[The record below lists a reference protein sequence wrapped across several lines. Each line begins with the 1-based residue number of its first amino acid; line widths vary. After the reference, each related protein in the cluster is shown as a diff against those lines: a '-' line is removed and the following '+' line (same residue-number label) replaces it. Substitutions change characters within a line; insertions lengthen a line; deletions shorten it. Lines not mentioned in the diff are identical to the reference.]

1 MNCQDTMDDLRVV
14 EKGFAD
20 IVKRIEILEAQLE
33 ALDKAKEEV
42 EADSEFAQ
50 EMIDKG
56 VNAEAV
62 FEWLKSRDYGI
73 ETE

>member
-1 MNCQDTMDDLRVV
+1 MNPQKDIRDLEESLDDVT
-14 EKGFAD
+14 
-20 IVKRIEILEAQLE
+20 KRIETLETQLE
-33 ALDKAKEEV
+33 ALDEAEAKV
-42 EADSEFAQ
+42 EADSKFAQ

-62 FEWLKSRDYGI
+62 LEWLKSRDYGI